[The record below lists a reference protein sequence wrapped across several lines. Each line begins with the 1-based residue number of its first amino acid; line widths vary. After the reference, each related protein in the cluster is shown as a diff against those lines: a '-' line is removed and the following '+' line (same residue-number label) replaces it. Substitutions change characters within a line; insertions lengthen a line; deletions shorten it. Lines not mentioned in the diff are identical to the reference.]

1 MKRISMVRQSLFF
14 QFIGTF
20 GVTSAFTAFFPQ
32 RYPLLN
38 KNNDVNSKLKLA
50 FDPNELFDQI
60 STLQNLQDSTH
71 ILNNAIIDSS
81 PTRAAE
87 ITELFSNTLLGFGE
101 TQATISQSAQLETL
115 TSLKSVG
122 SSVISP
128 TSPEFML
135 QNANPSDFAPKEL
148 DAEQLEFYAQE
159 VDIFSKLP
167 LAALV
172 YVVFD
177 FFFFNAREAV
187 SQDMYTY
194 DEDDYL
200 DEKERDSPE
209 MIAAFVGQNVFR
221 VFAALIVTY
230 ATIFASKMTYH
241 PHF

>member
-1 MKRISMVRQSLFF
+1 MKYILTLRQSLLI
-14 QFIGTF
+14 QCIGSF
-20 GVTSAFTAFFPQ
+20 GLTSAFTAFFPQ
-32 RYPLLN
+32 RFPLSNIN
-38 KNNDVNSKLKLA
+38 KVNSKLNLA
-50 FDPNELFDQI
+50 VDPNDFFDQI
-60 STLQNLQDSTH
+60 NTLQNLQDSTH
-71 ILNNAIIDSS
+71 VLSNAIADSS

-101 TQATISQSAQLETL
+101 KQDTISQSAQLETL

-122 SSVISP
+122 ASAISP
-128 TSPEFML
+128 SSPEFML
-135 QNANPSDFAPKEL
+135 QNASPSDFAPKEL
-148 DAEQLEFYAQE
+148 NAEQMEFYARE

-200 DEKERDSPE
+200 EEKERDTPE
-209 MIAAFVGQNVFR
+209 MIATFVGQNVFR
-221 VFAALIVTY
+221 VFAAVIITY